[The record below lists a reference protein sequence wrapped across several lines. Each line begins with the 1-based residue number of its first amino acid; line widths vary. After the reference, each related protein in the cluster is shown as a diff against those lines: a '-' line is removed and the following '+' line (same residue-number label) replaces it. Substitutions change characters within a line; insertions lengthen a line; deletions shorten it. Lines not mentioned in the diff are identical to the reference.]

1 MSEALQT
8 FNEDDEQKVSTKLL
22 GAHVGE
28 DIYWKFKGEAA
39 KRKESMAEAITHAAL
54 MYIEAEEAGD
64 NND

>member
-1 MSEALQT
+1 MSEALQL
-8 FNEDDEQKVSTKLL
+8 FSEDDGQKVNTKLL

-54 MYIEAEEAGD
+54 MYIAAKEAED